1 MPEIIVAHKTF
12 DISVEIETIQ
22 NGLSPFRTKILPS
35 FVNASATTTVDFPG
49 IMDYQGLSNGVY
61 KANSHFFIQA
71 RDTFSNNLLDGPLN
85 EIQAIEIDA
94 QEGEF
99 VIHLFG
105 KSVRLP
111 FKAGI
116 ADVQKEVQK
125 IHGVG
130 FVAVTAN
137 SAKSLVPG
145 VTVSATHGHDIITPS
160 SKLTSVSVGDWL
172 RIGNQMAHNSQL
184 LT

>member
-1 MPEIIVAHKTF
+1 M
-12 DISVEIETIQ
+12 
-22 NGLSPFRTKILPS
+22 PS
-35 FVNASATTTVDFPG
+35 FANASQTTTVDLPG
-49 IMDYQGLSNGVY
+49 IMDYQGLSTGIY

-71 RDTFSNNLLDGPLN
+71 RDTFSNMLLDGPLN
-85 EIQAIEIDA
+85 EIQVIEIDA
-94 QEGEF
+94 LGGEF

-105 KSVRLP
+105 KSVTLP

-116 ADVQKEVQK
+116 AEVQKEIQK

-130 FVAVTAN
+130 FVTINSN

-160 SKLTSVSVGDWL
+160 KLTSVSVGDWL
-172 RIGNQMAHNSQL
+172 RIGNQNSPLFSVIGVRPSFPHDIKLSSPYYGNANSSTHIYEQIRK
-184 LT
+184 